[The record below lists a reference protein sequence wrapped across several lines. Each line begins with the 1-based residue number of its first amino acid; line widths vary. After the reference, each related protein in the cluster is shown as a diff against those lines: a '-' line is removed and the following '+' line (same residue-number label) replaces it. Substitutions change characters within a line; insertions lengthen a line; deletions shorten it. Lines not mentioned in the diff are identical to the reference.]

1 MKKFLSYIA
10 IFFAVAALLLFL
22 YGQFCEKFFLERK
35 YFPNESRRAWA
46 MKQYNGQYDYAV
58 LGSSRAEGAF
68 DMILLDSIS
77 QKKGINI
84 SSNGS
89 GFVDNFLV
97 LHKFLDNKNTIKTLY
112 LQVDNYSL
120 DPEGNFSNAFHVF
133 NFLPFWKDSTYQN
146 AILHYLPKKDQ
157 ILFKNIPWMRFY
169 VYNKYFSPLEVSRRI
184 LLSRRKDK
192 KRADQLLISSTI
204 KPEILGDSSRF
215 FFKNNSDHFSVNNF
229 DVEYM
234 EKIFSLAKENNIEI
248 VCFTAPDFL
257 AQKTRFSN
265 YAETEKILLNILDK
279 NKINFYPSN
288 FTDAESS
295 DLIYFKDPEHLNR
308 YGVRFHTSRFAQI
321 ISNK

>member
-10 IFFAVAALLLFL
+10 IFFAVAALLLFI

-46 MKQYNGQYDYAV
+46 MKQFNGQYDYAV

-68 DMILLDSIS
+68 DMKLLDSLS
-77 QKKGINI
+77 RKNGINI

-97 LHKFLDNKNTIKTLY
+97 FHKFLENKNAIKTLY

-133 NFLPFWKDSTYQN
+133 NFLPFWKDAVYRN
-146 AILHYLPKKDQ
+146 AITHYLPQKDKV
-157 ILFKNIPWMRFY
+157 LFKYLPWMRFY

-184 LLSRRKDK
+184 FLSRKKEK

-204 KPEILGDSSRF
+204 KPEKVGDSSRF
-215 FFKNNSDHFSVNNF
+215 FFKNNSDRFSVNQF

-234 EKIFSLAKENNIEI
+234 EKIFSLAKENNIDV
-248 VCFTAPDFL
+248 VCFTAPDFS
-257 AQKTRFSN
+257 AQKLRFSN
-265 YAETEKILLNILDK
+265 YTETEKLLFNILNK
-279 NKINFYPSN
+279 NKINYYPSN

-308 YGVRFHTSRFAQI
+308 YGVRLHTIRFAQL
-321 ISNK
+321 ISK